1 MQVYEL
7 ATLTAATVGAT
18 GRFGPAIAAFCA
30 EDGARGRLLGSIVTE
45 IGALNRVLVLRGF
58 TDEAELRTE
67 RRRTQG
73 STNPFGCAE
82 WLGGMELDA
91 YAPLDFVPP
100 VETGAFGPFYE
111 VRTYVTRP
119 NGLGPTIEAWREQL
133 PARRELSRLL
143 VAMHTLD
150 GPTRF
155 THIWPYPS
163 MDMRAAIRAT
173 AVERGIWPP
182 RGGPTWLSPDMR
194 SWICTPL
201 AGSPLT

>member
-7 ATLTAATVGAT
+7 ATLSTAVAAAPRSGA
-18 GRFGPAIAAFCA
+18 AIAAFCA
-30 EDGARGRLLGSIVTE
+30 EPTARGRLLGILATE

-58 TDEAELRTE
+58 ADEAELRAE
-67 RRRTQG
+67 RQRTQ
-73 STNPFGCAE
+73 SSASPFGGGE
-82 WLGGMELDA
+82 WLLGMSLDS

-100 VETGAFGPFYE
+100 VEPGALGPLYE

-119 NGLGPTIEAWREQL
+119 NGLLPIIEAWRTQL
-133 PARRELSRLL
+133 PARRALSPLL

-155 THIWPYPS
+155 THIWPYP
-163 MDMRAAIRAT
+163 DLQTRTAARST
-173 AVERGIWPP
+173 AIERGIWPP
-182 RGGPTWLSPDMR
+182 RGGPTWLSPDMQ

-201 AGSPLT
+201 PGSPLT